1 MYIYKAL
8 VGCLPYVNKMKL
20 VRLINQY
27 SDEFIE
33 CKELMEYDYG
43 IICQTHGSY
52 AGVFLVKVHSE
63 TDRNAC
69 QISHFGLIPE
79 HRGNGHGMDMI
90 TVLKDERGPG
100 GSIVVNVPAN
110 FPTWKLD
117 KLKVW
122 GFHAMENMVDG
133 NKDGITYILYI

>member
-27 SDEFIE
+27 SDQFIE
-33 CKELMEYDYG
+33 CKDLIEYDYG
-43 IICQTHGSY
+43 IVFQTHGSY

-63 TDRNAC
+63 TIRNAC

-79 HRGNGHGMDMI
+79 HRGHGHGNDMI

-100 GSIVVNVPAN
+100 GSIIVNVPAE
-110 FPTWKLD
+110 FPNWKLD

-122 GFHAMENMVDG
+122 GFHPTENTADG
-133 NKDGITYILYI
+133 NNNDATHILYI